1 MERNRAAEGQ
11 IMRRCWKCN
20 TEKPITRF
28 YGGQYK
34 CIACDKEYY
43 IENRVRILRV
53 KREWFVKNR
62 DQRAAY
68 LSRIKR
74 EQIL

>member
-1 MERNRAAEGQ
+1 MVVRK
-11 IMRRCWKCN
+11 CWKCSLW
-20 TEKPITRF
+20 KARRKF
-28 YGGQYK
+28 YAGQYK
-34 CIACDKEYY
+34 CIKCDKEYY
-43 IENRVRILRV
+43 IENRERILRV

-74 EQIL
+74 ESIL